1 MSLNITRVSGIDPI
15 STQPLSDP
23 IGPLPMDVARIIFQN
38 LKTELPSMALVCK
51 SWKAL
56 ADDDVFR
63 KMIHPIEAFG
73 AQQWQ
78 ECIGVDAGEEPLL
91 PRRAYADMENG
102 GHMLTFI
109 PEKVTVRN
117 EDEMAEEIAL
127 DNMEKIQKLVNCPK
141 NGHKM
146 NFNFFTAG
154 LSLNEYHIEQ
164 FLNKKR
170 TQEKPHWVLISK
182 ELTGIAKSYEDQE
195 TMAKNSGGNIPGLMD
210 IVITVF
216 MDYVRSGKSN
226 FRPPIDDPIRC
237 KESKEDN
244 ISLHFFPS
252 SYFIP
257 TNKLKI
263 VHCLFTGA
271 YLNVGFVLAKK
282 FF

>member
-1 MSLNITRVSGIDPI
+1 MSLNITSVTGINPI
-15 STQPLSDP
+15 STQPFSDP
-23 IGPLPMDVARIIFQN
+23 IGQIPMDVARIIFQN

-51 SWKAL
+51 SWKTL

-63 KMIHPIEAFG
+63 KMIQPVQAFG
-73 AQQWQ
+73 AQEWQ
-78 ECIGVDAGEEPLL
+78 EVIGVDAGKEPLL
-91 PRRAYADMENG
+91 PRCAYADMENG
-102 GHMLTFI
+102 GHMLSFI

-146 NFNFFTAG
+146 NFNF
-154 LSLNEYHIEQ
+154 EYHMDQ
-164 FLNKKR
+164 FRNKIR

-182 ELTGIAKSYEDQE
+182 ELKGIARSYEGQE

-210 IVITVF
+210 IVITIV
-216 MDYVRSGKSN
+216 MDYVRGKSN
-226 FRPPIDDPIRC
+226 FRPLSYDQIRC
-237 KESKEDN
+237 KESNEDN
-244 ISLHFFPS
+244 IGLYFFP
-252 SYFIP
+252 
-257 TNKLKI
+257 TNGLRI
-263 VHCLFTGA
+263 GHCLSIGA